1 MRVFHISRFCPAE
14 GASRPPARMA
24 VKAGIL
30 GPSFSFLVPR
40 FSSGAPGTG
49 EGLSRTAWHGTR
61 NEKPEARNWPLSCAI
76 CHVRK
81 EKRFC
86 PALHDRI
93 CPQCCGR
100 EREVTLDCPS
110 TCEWLQQA
118 RQHERQRDLQG
129 LTSEELFL
137 DVEVRNSFIY
147 DREPLMVGLTFALAR
162 AARADR
168 SINDRDLIGA
178 VTAMAR
184 SYQTLVGSG
193 LHYETPSASLP
204 QQAISAEVQ
213 KMIAEY
219 RQTEEKHIGYATLKD
234 SEVLQA
240 MVFLVRMAQA
250 RTNGRPRSR
259 AFVDFLLTQF
269 PDRDSQVVAPG
280 ETASRLIVP

>member
-1 MRVFHISRFCPAE
+1 M
-14 GASRPPARMA
+14 
-24 VKAGIL
+24 
-30 GPSFSFLVPR
+30 
-40 FSSGAPGTG
+40 
-49 EGLSRTAWHGTR
+49 
-61 NEKPEARNWPLSCAI
+61 SCAI

-118 RQHERQRDLQG
+118 RRHERPRDLRSLSG
-129 LTSEELFL
+129 EELFL
-137 DVEVRNSFIY
+137 DVEVGNNFIY
-147 DREPLMVGLTFALAR
+147 EREPLMVGLTFALAR

-168 SINDRDLIGA
+168 SINDRDLIAA
-178 VTAMAR
+178 VSAMAR
-184 SYQTLVGSG
+184 SYQTLVSSG
-193 LHYETPSASLP
+193 LVYETPSTSLP
-204 QQAISAEVQ
+204 QQAIAGEVQ

-219 RQTEEKHIGYATLKD
+219 RQTEEKHLGFATLKE

-240 MVFLVRMAQA
+240 LVFLVRMAQA

-259 AFVDFLLTQF
+259 AFIDFLLAQF
-269 PDRDSQVVAPG
+269 PERESQVVSPG

>member
-1 MRVFHISRFCPAE
+1 LP
-14 GASRPPARMA
+14 
-24 VKAGIL
+24 
-30 GPSFSFLVPR
+30 
-40 FSSGAPGTG
+40 
-49 EGLSRTAWHGTR
+49 
-61 NEKPEARNWPLSCAI
+61 CAI

-118 RQHERQRDLQG
+118 RRHEPPRDLRT
-129 LTSEELFL
+129 LTGEELFL
-137 DVEVRNSFIY
+137 SVEIRDNFIY
-147 DREPLMVGLTFALAR
+147 EREPLVIGLTFALAR

-168 SINDRDLIGA
+168 SINDRDIIAAL
-178 VTAMAR
+178 TAMGR
-184 SYQTLVGSG
+184 TYQTLVGSG
-193 LHYETPSASLP
+193 LHYESPSASLP
-204 QQAISAEVQ
+204 QQAISNDVQ

-219 RQTEEKHIGYATLKD
+219 RQTEEKHLGYATLKD

-240 MVFLVRMAQA
+240 LVFLVRMVQA

-259 AFVDFLLTQF
+259 AFVDFLLAQF
-269 PDRDSQVVAPG
+269 PERESQVVAPG
-280 ETASRLIVP
+280 QAASRLIVP